1 MGFDKAKVL
10 RAAEKYLAQGKIT
23 AAIAEYLQIVEND
36 ADDFMA
42 LNVLGDLYARAKQ
55 DGEAVACFT
64 RIAEHYREQGFS
76 LKAVAM
82 YKKVERLQPGSA
94 DIASQLAALYESQG
108 LLVEARA
115 QYMIVAESY
124 SRAGQTSKMLEVLR
138 RVADLDPDNMEIRRR
153 LAEGYARAN
162 FHTEAAESYTK
173 VGDLLLARGQY
184 ENALGP
190 YSLTLNLF
198 PFDHA
203 ALTGTLSAHI
213 ALGTPQEAA
222 DVLEQAVAEQPA
234 DVELLSMLARAHT
247 EAGDVS
253 AAERSTAALIH
264 RDKEKYPRF
273 VDVARLHLKGGNTD
287 AAVRIMGSIVQQMLT
302 GREDEQVIDLLRE
315 ALARE
320 PEHINALRMLVHVH
334 RWKRDEEQLRLAL
347 ERLAEAAQHAHLV
360 DEERNAVAQL
370 ARLVPDNQYY
380 FDRLNALGDTP
391 VDALYADESIF
402 KPSGQEIPS
411 FENFAPSSSAQTDD
425 ATQSMADAPSGEFA
439 EFEWNSVTAEP
450 EVEAAVDKPQDPAA
464 SFADLNADFDG
475 ETISPATAH
484 SPQAAQG
491 PSSGFQEIE
500 FDSVSTQTPAINL
513 APEQPVTTTASA
525 PKHEAL
531 LLQELESVDFY
542 LTQGYADIA
551 QETLSMLE
559 RQFRAHPAIEER
571 RALLATATP
580 SSGGTAGTEETT
592 APIVEA

>member
-42 LNVLGDLYARAKQ
+42 LNVLGDLYARANQ
-55 DGEAVACFT
+55 NGEAIACFT

-222 DVLEQAVAEQPA
+222 DVLEQAVAEQPD

-264 RDKEKYPRF
+264 RDKEKYR
-273 VDVARLHLKGGNTD
+273 ASLTWRASISKG
-287 AAVRIMGSIVQQMLT
+287 
-302 GREDEQVIDLLRE
+302 VI
-315 ALARE
+315 
-320 PEHINALRMLVHVH
+320 RMLRCVS
-334 RWKRDEEQLRLAL
+334 W
-347 ERLAEAAQHAHLV
+347 AA
-360 DEERNAVAQL
+360 
-370 ARLVPDNQYY
+370 
-380 FDRLNALGDTP
+380 
-391 VDALYADESIF
+391 
-402 KPSGQEIPS
+402 
-411 FENFAPSSSAQTDD
+411 SSSRC
-425 ATQSMADAPSGEFA
+425 
-439 EFEWNSVTAEP
+439 
-450 EVEAAVDKPQDPAA
+450 
-464 SFADLNADFDG
+464 
-475 ETISPATAH
+475 SPGAKM
-484 SPQAAQG
+484 S
-491 PSSGFQEIE
+491 
-500 FDSVSTQTPAINL
+500 
-513 APEQPVTTTASA
+513 
-525 PKHEAL
+525 
-531 LLQELESVDFY
+531 
-542 LTQGYADIA
+542 
-551 QETLSMLE
+551 
-559 RQFRAHPAIEER
+559 R
-571 RALLATATP
+571 
-580 SSGGTAGTEETT
+580 
-592 APIVEA
+592 